1 MFFLNLVHV
10 CDGGAHVT
18 FASINNLKKMANYQ
32 IDNMHSEVSFK
43 VKHLMISTVTGQ
55 FSEFNSTMVSEA
67 ADFSDAKINFEASIN
82 SISTNNSQRDE
93 HLKSADFF
101 DAANHPKMTF
111 VSNAM
116 TSKGDSEYALSGILT
131 IRGHAKPVILNVQYE
146 GKMVDPYGNEKH
158 GFEISGKISRKE
170 FGLEWSAV
178 TEAGG
183 IVVSD
188 EVKLA
193 INAQFQKL

>member
-1 MFFLNLVHV
+1 M
-10 CDGGAHVT
+10 T
-18 FASINNLKKMANYQ
+18 TYK
-32 IDNMHSEVSFK
+32 IDATHSEVTFK
-43 VKHLMISTVTGQ
+43 IKHLMIS
-55 FSEFNSTMVSEA
+55 NVSGNFTKFDGEITA
-67 ADFSDAKINFEASIN
+67 KNEDLSDAVFSFEAEIDSIN
-82 SISTNNSQRDE
+82 TNNEQRDG

-101 DAANHPKMTF
+101 DAENHPKLTF
-111 VSNAM
+111 KSNSF
-116 TSKGDSEYALSGILT
+116 TKKGDDFELAGDFTLRGVTKSVKLNAEYA
-131 IRGHAKPVILNVQYE
+131 

-188 EVKLA
+188 DVKLLV
-193 INAQFQKL
+193 NAQFAKVN